1 MADDPP
7 RDFGFDLFYAPCGA
21 FEYCSHGPVSCCCAL
36 GCCSLQTWGA
46 FHKQSGNVVPP
57 GSGEIGYT
65 ERQVDCAVLFSVL
78 AGMTGGERQQGEPGA
93 ASLLRTAINVAATA
107 GAAISAGK
115 MRQILVRRYYGMNVD
130 AWYAS
135 CTHLCCGPCAN
146 VQEIDAIIKM
156 NEFRN
161 PKVTIGFGPACR
173 CWRGPESP
181 LDCVTCACFSCV
193 QPWDLEKNT
202 RFVAPPPKPP
212 PQETSNFSGRPLGA
226 SNVPDLPL
234 LIARA

>member
-1 MADDPP
+1 MPDDPP

-21 FEYCSHGPVSCCCAL
+21 FEYCSLGPVSCCCAL

-65 ERQVDCAVLFSVL
+65 ERQVDCAVLFSVF
-78 AGMTGGERQQGEPGA
+78 AGMRGGEWTQGGSSA
-93 ASLLRTAINVAATA
+93 ASLLGTTLNVASAA
-107 GAAISAGK
+107 AAAISAGR
-115 MRQILVRRYYGMNVD
+115 MRKILVRRYYNMDVD
-130 AWYAS
+130 TCYAS

-156 NEFRN
+156 QEFKN
-161 PKVTIGFGPACR
+161 DVKIGFGPACR

-181 LDCVTCACFSCV
+181 LDCCTCACFSCV
-193 QPWDLEKNT
+193 QPWDLEKNR
-202 RFVAPPPKPP
+202 RFVAPPARPAARESSDAPDAPP
-212 PQETSNFSGRPLGA
+212 LMMRP
-226 SNVPDLPL
+226 
-234 LIARA
+234 